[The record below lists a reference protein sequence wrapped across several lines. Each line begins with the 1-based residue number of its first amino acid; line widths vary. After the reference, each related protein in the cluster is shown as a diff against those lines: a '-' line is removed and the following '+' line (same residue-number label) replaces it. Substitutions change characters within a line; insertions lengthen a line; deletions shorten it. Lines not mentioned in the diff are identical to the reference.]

1 MPIAVYFCISDYGRN
16 RIESPLTAQ
25 KNKCGSAEKKKSP
38 RIWRLWEFFSFR
50 NQMIQVFNPFYISLL
65 IQLILI

>member
-1 MPIAVYFCISDYGRN
+1 MPIAVYFCFSDYGRN
-16 RIESPLTAQ
+16 GIESPLTAQ
-25 KNKCGSAEKKKSP
+25 KLNAVPLTKKKSP

-65 IQLILI
+65 IRLILI